1 MPSRF
6 NLPDSPGRF
15 GSGSSGSGSSGSS
28 GNAGTAE
35 TTVGAG
41 TGIYANQNPDVLGTV
56 AGSNLGIASG
66 QWAGL
71 EANRLLASDV
81 EAMKKGELGMSQAE
95 KDQASQMQAAGAAMQ
110 AQTQQQE
117 LARNQMAGGGYSGQ
131 YAEAARGVGDVAAQ
145 TEATARAEQ
154 DEISRQQAE
163 ARRAEILGRVE
174 RQQELGIAERHHQ
187 GAMHNE
193 RAGNISEMLAM
204 MPI

>member
-1 MPSRF
+1 MPNRF
-6 NLPDSPGRF
+6 NLP
-15 GSGSSGSGSSGSS
+15 GSSGSGSSGSG
-28 GNAGTAE
+28 GNTGTAP
-35 TTVGAG
+35 TTVGLG
-41 TGIYANQNPDVLGTV
+41 TGGGGNQNPDVLGAV
-56 AGSNLGIASG
+56 AGSDIGIASG

-81 EAMKKGELGMSQAE
+81 EAMKQGDLGIGQAE
-95 KDQASQMQAAGAAMQ
+95 NDQATQMKAAAAAMQ
-110 AQTQQQE
+110 AQAQQQE

-174 RQQELGIAERHHQ
+174 RQQELGTEERRAQQAQHEQRAEQ
-187 GAMHNE
+187 IMG
-193 RAGNISEMLAM
+193 MLTM
-204 MPI
+204 LPM